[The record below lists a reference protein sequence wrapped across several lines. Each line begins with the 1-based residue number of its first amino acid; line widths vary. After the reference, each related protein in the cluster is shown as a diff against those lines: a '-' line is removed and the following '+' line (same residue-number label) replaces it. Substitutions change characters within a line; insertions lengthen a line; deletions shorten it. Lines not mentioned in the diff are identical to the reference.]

1 MVGMIHLSREPFRQS
16 CNFLFLKEMKR
27 LFIFS
32 FFILLELTAES
43 VKAGGRLKLATTTS
57 TANSGLIDHLN
68 PVFEKQTGIRVDVIS
83 VGTGKALR
91 LGKNGDVD
99 VVLVHARSAEDRF
112 VQAGFGVNRRD
123 VMYNNFIIVGPA
135 SDPAGIRGFTRA
147 KESLRRIFTRKA
159 LWFSRGDESGTNKK
173 EMILWKQ
180 AGISPSGDWYRA
192 LGQGQGRTLIAADE
206 KEAYTLSDRG
216 TFIAL
221 SSKNRIDL
229 EILTQG
235 DPQLFNPYGVIA
247 VNPERHPHVRY
258 REAMQYIEFLTSANG
273 QELIGRFL
281 LNGEILFHP
290 FPETGTISPGKSLT
304 D

>member
-1 MVGMIHLSREPFRQS
+1 MKWL
-16 CNFLFLKEMKR
+16 FLFS
-27 LFIFS
+27 I
-32 FFILLELTAES
+32 FILLGLNAET
-43 VKAGGRLKLATTTS
+43 VKAGERLKLATTTS

-68 PVFEKQTGIRVDVIS
+68 PVFEKQTGIRVDIIS

-112 VQAGFGVNRRD
+112 VEEGFGINRRD

-147 KESLRRIFTRKA
+147 RESLRRIFAMKS
-159 LWFSRGDESGTNKK
+159 LWFSRGDASGTNKK
-173 EMILWKQ
+173 EMILWKL
-180 AGISPSGDWYRA
+180 AGISPVGDWYRA

-221 SSKNRIDL
+221 SAKNRIDL

-258 REAMQYIEFLTSANG
+258 REAIKYIEFLTSAHG

-290 FPETGTISPGKSLT
+290 FPETGTISPDKSLT